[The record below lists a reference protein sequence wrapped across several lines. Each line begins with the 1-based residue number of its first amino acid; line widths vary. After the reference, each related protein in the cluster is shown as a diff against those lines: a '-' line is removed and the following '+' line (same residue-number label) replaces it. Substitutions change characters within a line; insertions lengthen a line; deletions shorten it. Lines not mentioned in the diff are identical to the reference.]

1 MKSWITSLKID
12 IITNMKKIILIFSI
26 ILFSSF
32 KGYSQKQVDT
42 TVCMPVEVAKQ
53 VAADLVTGDSAKAM
67 LEVTI
72 EELDLSNQKLSYK
85 DSMIVSAKIKEINLM
100 EQIKNEK
107 SQKESYI
114 ALYTDSQRQFTNLS
128 KEYKT
133 YRWKKKLS
141 GALMVTGLVLLTA
154 ATILK

>member
-1 MKSWITSLKID
+1 
-12 IITNMKKIILIFSI
+12 MKKLILIFSI

-42 TVCMPVEVAKQ
+42 TVCMPIGVAKQ

-85 DSMIVSAKIKEINLM
+85 DSLIVTAKIKEMNLT
-100 EQIKNEK
+100 EQVKNERF
-107 SQKESYI
+107 QKEATM
-114 ALYTDSQRQFTNLS
+114 ALYSDLKKDYANLS